1 MTARTPGL
9 WRTIALDC
17 KQEEGTYL
25 AVESPLSFWWE
36 PWPNKDASEKEAA
49 FIVEACNSHDT
60 LTAENARLS
69 GLAAN
74 EVLRTARLTAENA
87 ILRALLQGS
96 IDKINEYLAD
106 QGEKPVSQGIW
117 AEILTAL
124 AKGGA

>member
-1 MTARTPGL
+1 VTARTPGL

-60 LTAENARLS
+60 LTADNARLREELEHLISIFGCQNAVDPGDDLS
-69 GLAAN
+69 GDCKACS
-74 EVLRTARLTAENA
+74 VCIARA
-87 ILRALLQGS
+87 
-96 IDKINEYLAD
+96 
-106 QGEKPVSQGIW
+106 
-117 AEILTAL
+117 AL